1 MLTDIILILI
11 TVIGSILI
19 VSILALYAYGK
30 HNINFLTLLDILV
43 LIGIVYLLFL
53 QNNQIKN
60 VETNSGPVPD
70 SQTVENMNAY
80 LTILSPLIPM
90 VDKDNQ
96 PITYPP
102 T

>member
-19 VSILALYAYGK
+19 VSIFALYAYGK
-30 HNINFLTLLDILV
+30 YNINFLTLLDMIV

-60 VETNSGPVPD
+60 VQTGPVPD

-80 LTILSPLIPM
+80 LTLLSPLIPM
-90 VDKDNQ
+90 VDKDNI

>member
-11 TVIGSILI
+11 TVIGSII
-19 VSILALYAYGK
+19 ILSLLVLYADNKYD
-30 HNINFLTLLDILV
+30 INFLNILNILV

-60 VETNSGPVPD
+60 VQTGPVPD

-80 LTILSPLIPM
+80 LTLLSPLIPM
-90 VDKDNQ
+90 VDKENH